1 MRQILPKSQL
11 STVLGKA
18 VMLFLVARMCGLIVN
33 CWWFPT
39 LRPTDTTTSVQPGT
53 RWAPRTALLIP
64 MRNESA
70 RVASTVPGFGGAGF
84 DEVIILDDES
94 TDGSGQMVH
103 DLLASTGAGAGA
115 ARLITGLPRPA
126 GWVGKTW
133 ACQQLVAATDADILV
148 FCDCDVTLQ
157 PGAAAAMLHEMD
169 RQRADVF
176 SVLCRQQTATW
187 SERLLIPLITDVVLC
202 FLPFG
207 LLSAPV
213 PAAAVASGA
222 LLALRRST
230 YDRIGGIEAFR
241 GELVEDL
248 AIARRCRRLGAKLG
262 LALGGDLAQIRMY
275 DSYRAVIAG
284 MGRGLVPAVGDRRW
298 VLPIGWAW
306 HIIAYTAPVFL
317 RHTSPWWGAAA
328 CVGIAERLILET
340 KTGGRDWLAAAFISL
355 SPMAAGPV
363 VAQALRRRQ
372 TWKGRTYRATSTPRR
387 SPTSPT
393 NPRPKHR

>member
-1 MRQILPKSQL
+1 MRKILPKRQL
-11 STVLGKA
+11 NTVMGKA
-18 VMLFLVARMCGLIVN
+18 VVLFLVARMCGLIVN

-39 LRPTDTTTSVQPGT
+39 LRPTETTTSPGT
-53 RWAPRTALLIP
+53 RSAPRTALLIP

-70 RVASTVPGFGGAGF
+70 RVSSTVPGFVGAGF
-84 DEVIILDDES
+84 DKVIILDDES
-94 TDGSGQMVH
+94 TDRSGQMVH
-103 DLLASTGAGAGA
+103 DLLASTGTGAGA

-133 ACQQLVAATDADILV
+133 ACAQLVAATDADILV

-157 PGAAAAMLHEMD
+157 PGAAAAMLREMD

-176 SVLCRQQTATW
+176 SVLCRQQTGTW

-284 MGRGLVPAVGDRRW
+284 MGRDLVPAVGDRRW

-306 HIIAYTAPVFL
+306 HVIAYTAPAFL

-328 CVGIAERLILET
+328 CAGIAERLILET

-355 SPMAAGPV
+355 SPVAAGPV

-372 TWKGRTYRATSTPRR
+372 TWKGQTYERR
-387 SPTSPT
+387 RRRLTDGIGV
-393 NPRPKHR
+393 